1 MNEEPIYTRLEAGWP
16 NLVKYVKREFKID
29 DIRDMDLGVFQPNT
43 AYVLV
48 NTTEDGEACLVGYR
62 NEDTAKRAVSDSDGG
77 WETQSV
83 WFKDIR
89 LSFIKSVEFFNEEDD

>member
-1 MNEEPIYTRLEAGWP
+1 MNKESIYTKLEADWP
-16 NLVKYVKREFKID
+16 NLVKYVEREFKD
-29 DIRDMDLGVFQPNT
+29 DIRDMDLGVFQPDT

-62 NEDTAKRAVSDSDGG
+62 NEDTAKWAVLNSDGG
-77 WETQSV
+77 WETRSV

-89 LSFIKSVEFFNEEDD
+89 LSFIKSVEFFNDEDD